1 MKIDNKTLQRKIGKE
16 PVFIYSDFEECAIRA
31 EKVDGEIV
39 YYLKFKGNH
48 EFKAIYNSRL
58 VGDALSSN
66 PEFITKEEYNR
77 Y

>member
-1 MKIDNKTLQRKIGKE
+1 MKINNRTLLRKIGRE
-16 PVFIYSDFEECAIRA
+16 PVYIYSDFEECAIRA
-31 EKVDGEIV
+31 EKIGGEIV

-48 EFKAIYNSRL
+48 EFKAIYSSRL

-66 PEFITKEEYNR
+66 PEYITKEQYNR